1 MKFKVT
7 SSVILCFLL
16 ISCHKKRPKITS
28 EKGGIDIITNIYF
41 DASKRLDSV
50 TTYQVSNLNYIGNEI
65 IELVPDLDIPQIIKQ
80 VYFIKDT
87 LCFNMGT
94 PKQATKI
101 CLDRTNKNKWFSV
114 YQKHNGTIFFKG
126 ILPNYKERKNIN
138 DTILFQKKYKRFEV
152 NNAQHFTRYYVYP
165 TDTILPYSLNKQIDN
180 DYNGRLER
188 IDAYHKQNDIFI
200 SVQLL
205 PRNKLDE
212 QAQDIFDFQKF
223 IRNKHYKKTKHK

>member
-1 MKFKVT
+1 MKVKVT
-7 SSVILCFLL
+7 SSIILCFLL

-28 EKGGIDIITNIYF
+28 KKGGIDIITNIYF
-41 DASKRLDSV
+41 DVSKRLDSV

-65 IELVPDLDIPQIIKQ
+65 IELVPDLDIPQIIRQ

-94 PKQATKI
+94 PTEATKI
-101 CLDRTNKNKWFSV
+101 FLDKNNWFSV
-114 YQKHNGTIFFKG
+114 YQKHNGTFFFKG
-126 ILPNYKERKNIN
+126 ILPKYEERKNID

-152 NNAQHFTRYYVYP
+152 NNAQHFTRYYIYP
-165 TDTILPYSLNKQIDN
+165 TDTILPYSLNTQIDN

-188 IDAYHKQNDIFI
+188 IDAYDRQKDIFI

-205 PRNKLDE
+205 PRNKLDV

-223 IRNKHYKKTKHK
+223 VKSR